1 MRKVVVVAYEVEFL
15 EEVDNLSNQDIQD
28 LYAGETWDLV
38 ADVDSAL
45 KWDILAVLDAK
56 EKADAD
62 ETGITWGT
70 FELDE
75 GPFG

>member
-1 MRKVVVVAYEVEFL
+1 MKKVVTIQT
-15 EEVDNLSNQDIQD
+15 EVDLENKWYGNLSNH
-28 LYAGETWDLV
+28 ELV
-38 ADVDSAL
+38 DVYNDSGL
-45 KWDILAVLDAK
+45 TLLDYLINHKCTVIAVNDAK

-70 FELDE
+70 SELDE